1 MKGRDEMSE
10 KQIEQDNRTMRRI
23 LLDQIDGELDRLN
36 DQLNTMCFKQ
46 ENGRENDID
55 MDEWRDVNDQM
66 GELNRR
72 RASVHAFDFSYYQL
86 EVDPELDWLEQTE
99 QLRHGG

>member
-1 MKGRDEMSE
+1 MSE

-72 RASVHAFDFSYYQL
+72 RASVHAYDFSYYKFL
-86 EVDPELDWLEQTE
+86 VDPKLDWIEKTE
-99 QLRHGG
+99 SLRRGG